1 MQRNLERRL
10 QAVET
15 CRYGSPRVAAFLRA
29 FDAMSDEEL
38 TREIETALSD
48 PEFMHRRLRHL
59 SNTDLELVIKEF
71 DRRGNL
77 RRAVA
82 S

>member
-59 SNTDLELVIKEF
+59 SDAEVDAVIKEF

-77 RRAVA
+77 RRAV
-82 S
+82 SS

>member
-59 SNTDLELVIKEF
+59 NDNELDLVIKEF
-71 DRRGNL
+71 ERREAA
-77 RRAVA
+77 RRA
-82 S
+82 SP